1 MKGYSYT
8 MSEEQLIAFLE
19 KVKDDTSLQVE
30 LEAAA
35 DADAVVEIAKTEGFS
50 ISADDVNNTQPTELT
65 EDELEGLTGGQ
76 CIKNTSM
83 NCSWR

>member
-1 MKGYSYT
+1 M
-8 MSEEQLIAFLE
+8 
-19 KVKDDTSLQVE
+19 E

-65 EDELEGLTGGQ
+65 EGELEGLTGGQ
-76 CIKNTSM
+76 CFNDTK
-83 NCSWR
+83 

>member
-1 MKGYSYT
+1 
-8 MSEEQLIAFLE
+8 MSEEQLKAFLE
-19 KVKDDTSLQVE
+19 KAKDDTSLQVE

-35 DADAVVEIAKTEGFS
+35 DADAVVEIAKTEGFN
-50 ISADDVNNTQPTELT
+50 ISADDVNYTQPTELT

-76 CIKNTSM
+76 CIKDTEI